1 MTPISTADKV
11 MFVLGMG
18 FLFVVLISAAQHFSH
33 M

>member
-18 FLFVVLISAAQHFSH
+18 FLFIVLAAAAQHFSH